1 MLIQDYLNNII
12 KYKLLDY
19 ILLSPI
25 TVLELGKM
33 SSNCFK
39 DYLVWCYYCSD
50 LNNILVLNQ
59 ENKEIITQ
67 TILEVFNEK

>member
-1 MLIQDYLNNII
+1 MIQAYLTNVI

-25 TVLELGKM
+25 AVSELSKM
-33 SSNCFK
+33 SSDCFK
-39 DYLVWCYYCSD
+39 DYLIWCYYCSEV
-50 LNNILVLNQ
+50 NNILVLNQ

-67 TILEVFNEK
+67 TILEIFNS